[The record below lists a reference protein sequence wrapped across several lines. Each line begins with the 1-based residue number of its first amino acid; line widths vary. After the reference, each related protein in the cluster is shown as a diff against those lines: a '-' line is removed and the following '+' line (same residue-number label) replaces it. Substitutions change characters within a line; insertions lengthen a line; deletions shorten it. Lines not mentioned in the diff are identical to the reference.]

1 VATAPRDAIIESE
14 THGGLEGIH
23 DMSSLTGRFPRRS
36 FVATSVVI
44 SIGTTHAA
52 NASARFSAKSD
63 RWMVV
68 ADDDQDGLWLTATPD
83 PTDKIIAEFD
93 SQHDAE
99 RFLAQYIDDS

>member
-1 VATAPRDAIIESE
+1 MR
-14 THGGLEGIH
+14 
-23 DMSSLTGRFPRRS
+23 SLNQRFPRRS

-44 SIGTTHAA
+44 SVATTHAA
-52 NASARFSAKSD
+52 KASVGFAAKGD

-83 PTDKIIAEFD
+83 PTDEIIAEFD

-99 RFLAQYIDDS
+99 RFLAKYIDDS